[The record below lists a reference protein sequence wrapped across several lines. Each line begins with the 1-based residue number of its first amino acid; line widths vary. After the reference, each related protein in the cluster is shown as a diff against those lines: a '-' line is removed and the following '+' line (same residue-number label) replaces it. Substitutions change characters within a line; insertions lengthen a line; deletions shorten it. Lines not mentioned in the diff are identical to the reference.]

1 MNDLGVV
8 FIELVFTDLVEN
20 FTQKVGRCET
30 GAGQKGDL
38 RFVGV
43 ELVDER
49 SREHRLATAGLTC
62 EQYRPLVALNRIE
75 QFCESFGDGGG
86 PKEEA
91 RVGGVLE
98 GFFLQ
103 SPELLVQ
110 NTPFHARSE

>member
-30 GAGQKGDL
+30 GAGQKGDF

-43 ELVDER
+43 EFVDER

-75 QFCESFGDGGG
+75 QFGESFGDGGG

-110 NTPFHARSE
+110 NTPLHARSE